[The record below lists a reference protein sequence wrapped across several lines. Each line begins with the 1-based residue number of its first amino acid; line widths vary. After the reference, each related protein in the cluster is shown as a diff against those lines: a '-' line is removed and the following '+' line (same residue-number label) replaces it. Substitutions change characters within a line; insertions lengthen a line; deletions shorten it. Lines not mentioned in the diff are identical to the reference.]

1 MTISGLQVKLTDWEE
16 GNYKVVD
23 SPNPRGEIVL
33 GGDPIA
39 KGYFKMPEK
48 TKEDFFEENGTRW
61 FRTGD
66 IGEFDQF
73 GQLRIVDRKKDLVKL
88 QLGMGCFFFGGKFF
102 STILDI
108 IILR

>member
-88 QLGMGCFFFGGKFF
+88 QLAMGCFFGGNFF
-102 STILDI
+102 YTILDI

>member
-1 MTISGLQVKLTDWEE
+1 
-16 GNYKVVD
+16 
-23 SPNPRGEIVL
+23 
-33 GGDPIA
+33 
-39 KGYFKMPEK
+39 MPEK

-88 QLGMGCFFFGGKFF
+88 QLGIFFIGNNFF
-102 STILDI
+102 EIFLLI
-108 IILR
+108 NYI

>member
-1 MTISGLQVKLTDWEE
+1 
-16 GNYKVVD
+16 
-23 SPNPRGEIVL
+23 
-33 GGDPIA
+33 
-39 KGYFKMPEK
+39 MPEK

-88 QLGMGCFFFGGKFF
+88 QLGMYSRPFHT
-102 STILDI
+102 STNLLGELPTSSMDKMS
-108 IILR
+108 R